1 MKSLKSAAVAITL
14 GFLSLSAWADSLVP
28 ETGQTSCFDT
38 SGIEIICSG
47 TGQDGDLRAGV
58 KWPTP
63 RFTDNGNGTVTDR
76 LTGLMWVQSVLC
88 FQGDWSAALT
98 HANGLA
104 AGTCGLA
111 DGSVAGDWRLP
122 NIRELSS
129 LTDYGEN
136 APALPAGHPFLP
148 AGVQNP
154 TLWSS
159 TTKVGDPVEAWRMVL
174 GTGGISAN
182 DKITLSNTY
191 AWAVR
196 DATQSSDGIDNDGDG
211 RIDLD
216 DRQCRSLDQNS
227 ERHPLF

>member
-1 MKSLKSAAVAITL
+1 
-14 GFLSLSAWADSLVP
+14 
-28 ETGQTSCFDT
+28 
-38 SGIEIICSG
+38 
-47 TGQDGDLRAGV
+47 
-58 KWPTP
+58 
-63 RFTDNGNGTVTDR
+63 
-76 LTGLMWVQSVLC
+76 MWVQSVLC

-136 APALPAGHPFLP
+136 APARPAGHPFLP

-159 TTKVGDPVEAWRMVL
+159 TTFVGDSVQVWRLIL
-174 GTGGISAN
+174 GDGRILAN
-182 DKITLSNTY
+182 DKITVANTF

-196 DATQSSDGIDNDGDG
+196 DAPPPPISTQCSDGIDNDGDG

-216 DRQCRSLDQNS
+216 DHQCRSLDQIS
-227 ERHPLF
+227 ERHPLL